1 MGGYIMVEQNVQEKY
16 AELALKTGVNLQKGQ
31 ALMIRSTIE
40 SADFTRIVVRKA
52 YELGAKDVHVNW
64 SDDELTLLKYKH
76 APDEVLSHF
85 PDWQEIGRASCRER
99 VKIRG
104 GARYLKGKNT

>member
-1 MGGYIMVEQNVQEKY
+1 MVEQNVQEKY

-85 PDWQEIGRASCRER
+85 PDWQ
-99 VKIRG
+99 VKLHEDFVKDSE
-104 GARYLKGKNT
+104 AVLSLLTPNPD